1 MTIKSLVRHFEAV
14 EGSRCRGKVLHR
26 LEEIVVIAVCA
37 VIAWIRTP
45 SSRYIAD
52 SPQSASPCG
61 SSGLP
66 SAARRARAQKQTVAS
81 SGYWPKSVRN
91 MLHLRRHSR
100 GDCEVLA

>member
-1 MTIKSLVRHFEAV
+1 MTIKNLVQHFGAV
-14 EGSRCRGKVLHR
+14 EDPRCRGKIRHR
-26 LEEIVVIAVCA
+26 LEEILVIAVCA
-37 VIAWIRTP
+37 VIAWIRTF
-45 SSRYIAD
+45 SSRYIAG

-91 MLHLRRHSR
+91 TLHLRRHSR
-100 GDCEVLA
+100 GGCEVLA